1 MFWLN
6 AVAPENIVSI
16 LVADATFQRLM
27 SSLNVGLD
35 ENSDPSFVTADVS
48 QLPIGPYATT
58 AVLGASTHHVTALAM
73 FESTKAHVG
82 YHVCSAEPHPMYIAR
97 LLPND
102 SPLAK
107 SSAAA
112 RLATLATFQ
121 LPRFWSNPP
130 APCSMPYMFATLA
143 TFHIPMFWLN
153 AADEL
158 THAHRRDQ
166 PLEYGLAEHRVE
178 LAG

>member
-6 AVAPENIVSI
+6 AVADWSI
-16 LVADATFQRLM
+16 ALKLVADAVFHPPM

-35 ENSDPSFVTADVS
+35 ENSDAKFVTADVS
-48 QLPIGPYATT
+48 QLPIGPYAAT
-58 AVLGASTHHVTALAM
+58 AVLGALTHHVTALAM

-82 YHVCSAEPHPMYIAR
+82 YHDRSAEPQPMYTAR

-112 RLATLATFQ
+112 RLLTRTTFQ

-130 APCSMPYMFATLA
+130 APCSMPCRFATLA

-153 AADEL
+153 AADVP
-158 THAHRRDQ
+158 THAHSR
-166 PLEYGLAEHRVE
+166 
-178 LAG
+178 

>member
-1 MFWLN
+1 
-6 AVAPENIVSI
+6 
-16 LVADATFQRLM
+16 
-27 SSLNVGLD
+27 
-35 ENSDPSFVTADVS
+35 
-48 QLPIGPYATT
+48 
-58 AVLGASTHHVTALAM
+58 M
-73 FESTKAHVG
+73 FESTRPHVG
-82 YHVCSAEPHPMYIAR
+82 YHDRSAEPQPMYIAR

-112 RLATLATFQ
+112 RLLTRATFQ

-158 THAHRRDQ
+158 THAHRRYQ
-166 PLEYGLAEHRVE
+166 RLEYAPAEHRVE
-178 LAG
+178 LAV